1 MILAQAYLCYFSSAI
16 ARRLPLSA
24 RGQGLVEYGLI
35 IAVIAAAGIA
45 GLAILGPK
53 LQQTLTNVSSNM
65 PGIQV
70 TCTPAAG
77 ATIC

>member
-1 MILAQAYLCYFSSAI
+1 MILAQAYLYCLTSAI
-16 ARRLPLSA
+16 ARRLPLTE

-45 GLAILGPK
+45 GLAILGPR
-53 LQQTLTNVSSNM
+53 LQQTLTNVSSNL
-65 PGIQV
+65 PGV
-70 TCTPAAG
+70 KAVCTPAAG